1 MIKTILFDIDDTLL
15 DFKKGQKNALTKM
28 FNDQGIEM
36 TQEVFETYQARN
48 HELWQQ
54 FEQGQIEKDRV
65 LSERFTYIFEKCGL
79 VRDGKEMDELFRG
92 YLKEEAILLPQ
103 AYKMIKALSTQ
114 YDLYI
119 VTNGV
124 SVTQYRRLD
133 KSGLR
138 PYFKDVFVSEDTGY
152 QKPMREFFD
161 YAFDRMPEAKRD
173 ETIIVGDS
181 LSADIAGGNRY
192 GIKTC
197 WYNPQH
203 LEMTGESQPDYEI
216 DDLSK
221 LPELIKKS

>member
-15 DFKKGQKNALTKM
+15 DFKKGQKNALRKM

-36 TQEVFETYQARN
+36 TSDVFETYQARN

-54 FEQGQIEKDRV
+54 FERGEIEKERV
-65 LSERFTYIFEKCGL
+65 LSERFTYIFEECGL

-92 YLKEEAILLPQ
+92 YLKEEAILLPH
-103 AYKMIKALSTQ
+103 AYETVSALSEQ

-124 SVTQYRRLD
+124 SVTQYSRLD

-152 QKPMREFFD
+152 QKPMPEFFD
-161 YAFDRMPEAKRD
+161 YAFERIAGANTD
-173 ETIIVGDS
+173 ETIIIGDS
-181 LSADIAGGNRY
+181 LSADIVGGNRY

-197 WYNPQH
+197 WYNPDN

-216 DDLSK
+216 NDLSK
-221 LPELIKKS
+221 LSELLKKS